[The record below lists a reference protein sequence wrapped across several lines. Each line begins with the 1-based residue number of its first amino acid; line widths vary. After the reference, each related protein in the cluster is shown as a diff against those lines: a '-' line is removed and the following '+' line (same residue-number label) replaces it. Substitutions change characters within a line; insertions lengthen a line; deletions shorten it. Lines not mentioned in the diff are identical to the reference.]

1 VPAVSVIII
10 TRDEAR
16 HIRAA
21 LDSVA
26 WADERIVVDSGSTDD
41 TVALAREAGA
51 RVEVREWPG
60 YGAQRNHA
68 ASLARN
74 DWILALDAD
83 ERVTPALAV
92 EIRQLLASEPGMPGF
107 RIPRVTRY
115 LNRWIRTTD
124 WYPDWQLRLYDRR
137 RAHWSLDLVHESV
150 RADGTCGRLQGELEH
165 FAYRDV
171 AHHVATIN
179 QYTSLAA
186 RRLAAERRRS
196 SPAGAAFHA
205 LAAFSRNYVLRR
217 GFTDGAAGFVV
228 SVANSYYVW
237 LKLVKLWEITRGP
250 GAEPARATPRRPGDA
265 GPEGDG
271 GPGNGTASA
280 T

>member
-1 VPAVSVIII
+1 MPDLSVILI
-10 TRDEAR
+10 TRDEAQ

-26 WADERIVVDSGSTDD
+26 WADERIVIDSGSTDG

-60 YGAQRNHA
+60 YGAQRNYA
-68 ASLARN
+68 AAQARN

-83 ERVTPALAV
+83 ERVTPALAS
-92 EIRQLLASEPGMPGF
+92 EIQQLLSSAPETPGF

-115 LNRWIRTTD
+115 LGRWLRTTD

-137 RAHWSLDLVHESV
+137 RARWSLDLVHESV
-150 RADGTCGRLQGELEH
+150 RVDGAYGHLRGELEH
-165 FAYRDV
+165 HAYRDI

-179 QYTSLAA
+179 RYTSLAA
-186 RRLAAERRRS
+186 RRLAAEGRRS
-196 SPAGAAFHA
+196 SPPGAALHA
-205 LAAFSRNYVLRR
+205 LAAFARNYVMRR
-217 GFTDGAAGFVV
+217 GFADGAVGFVV

-237 LKLVKLWEITRGP
+237 LKLVKLWELNRGP
-250 GAEPARATPRRPGDA
+250 GAEGGPGDA
-265 GPEGDG
+265 GDGPAGDLR
-271 GPGNGTASA
+271 P
-280 T
+280 